1 MTLIQQAKAIST
13 ECGLD
18 KKTDVALGDIVEATG
33 VSFLLASN
41 CFKDVGIVLL
51 LVDSVVQDPKDVTND
66 IIIAIFGAI
75 LGKQGYKD
83 CSQFINFV
91 IG

>member
-1 MTLIQQAKAIST
+1 M

-18 KKTDVALGDIVEATG
+18 KKVQPALGDVVEATG
-33 VSFLLASN
+33 IAFLLASN
-41 CFKDVGIVLL
+41 CFKDVGIVFLL
-51 LVDSVVQDPKDVTND
+51 LDSIVQAPTDWVND
-66 IIIAIFGAI
+66 LIISIFGAI
-75 LGKQGYKD
+75 LGKQGWKD